1 MLEIIH
7 LSVASFANIF
17 SHSEVY
23 GFLAVGKLLIKSNLL
38 IFVFIF
44 IILEGGLEKV
54 LLCFMSKSVLPIFS
68 SERFL
73 VSSLTFWSLIHF
85 DKHVF

>member
-1 MLEIIH
+1 M
-7 LSVASFANIF
+7 VSFA
-17 SHSEVY
+17 VR
-23 GFLAVGKLLIKSNLL
+23 KLLSLIKSDLL

-44 IILEGGLEKV
+44 IIVEGGLEKV
-54 LLCFMSKSVLPIFS
+54 LLWFMSKSVLPIFS
-68 SERFL
+68 SESFL